1 MAINNASELLKL
13 MENNTYVRSNTQ
25 EIFEQT
31 ITGEYCL
38 PINVNNIP
46 IQIDLIK
53 LIVRESYQLNW
64 LQYAYLLR
72 YLTLNNPIIAAS
84 IIHQGCKYGNKS
96 LLFQKC
102 LDHEFISQLWYHF
115 YCAHRDYLHEIF
127 FKRNNF
133 SRNYG
138 DRKDIFFTKLID
150 ELVDYLKY
158 VDTDFVSK
166 ERIYEHYKESDDI
179 VHTAEYEFYNINN
192 R

>member
-84 IIHQGCKYGNKS
+84 IIHQGCKYGNKP

-166 ERIYEHYKESDDI
+166 ERIYEHYKKSDDI